1 MIQQDMT
8 AAIRQNFGKGAT
20 HRLRQDGYS
29 PAILYGK
36 KTEPIALA
44 LDAKI
49 LTRELLRLHGHNAV
63 INLNIEGEKG
73 SKKHHVLIKD
83 IQTDPVTDAV
93 LHVDFF
99 EIDLGKEIILEV
111 PVNYTGTAKGVDMGG
126 ILNILAHTVKVKG
139 MPLDIPDDITVDVT
153 PLELTSQG
161 ITCGDLEIPDN
172 VELEEEPER
181 VCVSVVAPT
190 KTIEEEEAE
199 AAEAEAAEAE
209 AEAEAEEGVGEGEEA
224 ERTEEEKASSDQE

>member
-8 AAIRQNFGKGAT
+8 AAMRQDFGKGAT
-20 HRLRQDGYS
+20 HRLRQNGYA

-44 LDAKI
+44 MESKT

-63 INLNIEGEKG
+63 VTLDIQGEKG
-73 SKKHHVLIKD
+73 NKKHHVLIKE
-83 IQTDPVTDAV
+83 IQTDPITDTI

-99 EIDLGKEIILEV
+99 EIDLDKEITLEV
-111 PVNYTGTAKGVDMGG
+111 PVNYTGTAKGVDLGG

-139 MPLDIPDDITVDVT
+139 MPLAIPDNITVDVT
-153 PLELTSQG
+153 PLELTSHG
-161 ITCGDLEIPDN
+161 ITCGDLAVPDN
-172 VELEEEPER
+172 VELEEELDR
-181 VCVSVVAPT
+181 VCVSVVAPS

-199 AAEAEAAEAE
+199 AEEAEAAEA
-209 AEAEAEEGVGEGEEA
+209 AEAEEGAKETEAEEEA
-224 ERTEEEKASSDQE
+224 AASTEE